1 MTSFDLRIIPTD
13 QIRHSISTPREHH
26 DEAALERL
34 AHWIRRR
41 GLLQPI
47 LVRAIGARE
56 FEVIAGER
64 RLLAAQLAGLT
75 ELECRVRCYPDP
87 EREDE
92 PLGDVFALED
102 SLIENLV
109 REGLSK
115 LEESEAIL
123 NLVCL
128 HVGETADFVVER
140 LGAMHGRALKRCQ
153 SVGSSDEDDDILGV
167 FAALNLIGWQAFY
180 THRVPLLKLPDE
192 VKTLIHYRYVSYA
205 AAKRI
210 GKLELPI
217 RQELL
222 PQINSG
228 TLRGGKLRRELDQL
242 LGVTNKPANRLSRIR
257 QALPK
262 HLANPFV
269 RQSLERLEQELG
281 LL

>member
-1 MTSFDLRIIPTD
+1 MTSFDLRKIPID

-26 DEAALERL
+26 DQAALERL

-64 RLLAAQLAGLT
+64 RLLAAQMAGLT
-75 ELECRVRCYPDP
+75 ELECRVRNYPDP
-87 EREDE
+87 EFEDQ

-128 HVGETADFVVER
+128 HVGETSEFVIER
-140 LGAMHGRALKRCQ
+140 LGSMHARALKRCQ

-167 FAALNLIGWQAFY
+167 FEALNLIGWQAFY

-192 VKTLIHYRYVSYA
+192 VKTLIHRRYVSYA
-205 AAKRI
+205 SAKRI
-210 GKLELPI
+210 GKLEIPV

-222 PQINSG
+222 VQINSG
-228 TLRGGKLRRELDQL
+228 TLRGGKLRCELDQL
-242 LGVTNKPANRLSRIR
+242 LGVMNKPVNRLSRIR

-262 HLANPFV
+262 HLANPLV
-269 RQSLERLEQELG
+269 RQSLEKLEQELG
-281 LL
+281 LT